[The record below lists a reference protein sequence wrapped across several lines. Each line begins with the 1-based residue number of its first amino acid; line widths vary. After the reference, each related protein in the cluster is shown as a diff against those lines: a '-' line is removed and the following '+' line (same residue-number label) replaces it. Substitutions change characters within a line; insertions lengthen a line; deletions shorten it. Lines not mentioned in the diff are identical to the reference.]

1 MLITMLK
8 SKLHN
13 ARITGANVH
22 YEGSLGVSRDLLDAV
37 GMLPYEKVLVTN
49 CDNGERLE
57 TYVIAEDAPGQIVLQ
72 GAAALK
78 GKPGDRV
85 IIMSFGRYTPEE
97 AAAHHPR
104 IAVLDKQNTIS
115 DLRV

>member
-1 MLITMLK
+1 MLITLLK

-13 ARITGANVH
+13 ARVTGANVK
-22 YEGSLGVSRDLLDAV
+22 YEGSLGISRDLLEAV
-37 GMLPYEKVLVTN
+37 GLLPYEKVLVTN
-49 CDNGERLE
+49 CNNGERLE
-57 TYVIAEDAPGQIVLQ
+57 TYVIVEEDPGRIVLQ

-97 AAAHHPR
+97 AAEHHAKV
-104 IAVLDKQNTIS
+104 AVLNKKNEIQ